1 MADPAHQAELDD
13 MRRRN
18 KRRVKR
24 VRAQGMLQ
32 GVISMLRAGDIV
44 FDCGANVGDVT
55 VQLAQSGAQVHAFEP
70 DPVAFARLSERF
82 SEVDNVTLH
91 NVAVGTQDGV
101 APLMRAHDFKD
112 DPAAKSSRSTIV
124 AGGHL
129 MADQADTTTQVKTVD
144 LPRLIRETA
153 AENGQIAFL
162 KMDIEGAELDIL
174 EAMEQHDLFD
184 AVRLTVVET
193 HQGKFPA
200 LRPRLK
206 ALRKR
211 FAAKYPATKVNLE
224 WT

>member
-70 DPVAFARLSERF
+70 DPVAFARLSDRF

-101 APLMRAHDFKD
+101 APVSYTHLTLPTR
-112 DPAAKSSRSTIV
+112 SCQCRSRWSRD
-124 AGGHL
+124 H
-129 MADQADTTTQVKTVD
+129 
-144 LPRLIRETA
+144 
-153 AENGQIAFL
+153 
-162 KMDIEGAELDIL
+162 
-174 EAMEQHDLFD
+174 
-184 AVRLTVVET
+184 
-193 HQGKFPA
+193 
-200 LRPRLK
+200 
-206 ALRKR
+206 
-211 FAAKYPATKVNLE
+211 
-224 WT
+224 